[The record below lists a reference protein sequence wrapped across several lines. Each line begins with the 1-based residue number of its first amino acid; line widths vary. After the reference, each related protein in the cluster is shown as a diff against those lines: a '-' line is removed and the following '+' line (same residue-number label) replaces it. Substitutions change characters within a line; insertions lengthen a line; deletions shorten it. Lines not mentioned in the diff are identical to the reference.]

1 MTRTKYSEKA
11 AKDLEKIYK
20 LYEGSE
26 KFIDRGVE
34 TEHTMLD
41 FWRWTLS
48 CIYESTTRGGFAEF
62 IVKIALDDA
71 GVKKNPSGKT
81 GMDPYD
87 LDGPN
92 INSTKKPSK
101 IEVKCTS
108 RYHLNQIKG
117 LVPTKTQQFGIGKR
131 RVVDEATGDYPDD
144 APKKRNN
151 DIYVFVIFN
160 GESIDDSFFDLS
172 LWDFYVLPTKA
183 IDNDPV
189 YKDRANISLKAVQ
202 ERCRKLA
209 YEELAEELVKVCDCL

>member
-1 MTRTKYSEKA
+1 
-11 AKDLEKIYK
+11 
-20 LYEGSE
+20 
-26 KFIDRGVE
+26 
-34 TEHTMLD
+34 
-41 FWRWTLS
+41 
-48 CIYESTTRGGFAEF
+48 
-62 IVKIALDDA
+62 
-71 GVKKNPSGKT
+71 
-81 GMDPYD
+81 MDPYD